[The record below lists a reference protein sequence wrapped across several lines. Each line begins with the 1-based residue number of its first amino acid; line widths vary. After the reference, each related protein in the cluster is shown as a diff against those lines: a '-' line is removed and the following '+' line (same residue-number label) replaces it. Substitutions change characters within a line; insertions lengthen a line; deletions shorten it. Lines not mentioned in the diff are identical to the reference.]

1 MAKMDKATWWRAQS
15 PESRQSV
22 AKELG
27 RSRMY
32 LDHVFLYGRQPG
44 PSLAIR
50 IHEISGGKVTPDQL
64 RDDLPAGV
72 FRKRPVSA

>member
-1 MAKMDKATWWRAQS
+1 MDKATWWRAQTD
-15 PESRQSV
+15 ERRE
-22 AKELG
+22 ALATELG

-32 LDHVFLYGRQPG
+32 LDHVFLYGRRPG
-44 PSLAIR
+44 PALAIR
-50 IHEISGGKVTPDQL
+50 IHEVTGGKVSPDQL